1 MLTNINY
8 GMPSQSNVNPDS
20 INNASE
26 FEIYAEPSIIKE
38 DAVRIRKKCN
48 LSQRKF
54 AKAIG
59 ASLASVRKWE
69 QGVSPICNTTVT
81 LYYLLDRKPELI
93 FCLYC
98 PNQYIYN
105 HIYNKEGN

>member
-1 MLTNINY
+1 MVTNINY
-8 GMPSQSNVNPDS
+8 GMPSQSN
-20 INNASE
+20 INLDKVQNASE
-26 FEIYAEPSIIKE
+26 CEIYAEPKITKE

-93 FCLYC
+93 YGLYY
-98 PNQYIYN
+98 PSWYIN
-105 HIYNKEGN
+105 NKEGNL

>member
-1 MLTNINY
+1 MVTNINY
-8 GMPSQSNVNPDS
+8 GMPSQSNINPES
-20 INNASE
+20 IQNASE
-26 FEIYAEPSIIKE
+26 FEVYAEPSITKE

-93 FCLYC
+93 YWLYYSSW
-98 PNQYIYN
+98 YIN
-105 HIYNKEGN
+105 NKEGNL

>member
-20 INNASE
+20 IKNASE
-26 FEIYAEPSIIKE
+26 FEIYAEPSITKE

-93 FCLYC
+93 YWLYY
-98 PNQYIYN
+98 PSWYIN
-105 HIYNKEGN
+105 NKAGNL

>member
-1 MLTNINY
+1 MVTNINY
-8 GMPSQSNVNPDS
+8 GMPSQSNVNPES
-20 INNASE
+20 IKNASE
-26 FEIYAEPSIIKE
+26 FELYAEPSITKE

-93 FCLYC
+93 YGLYY
-98 PNQYIYN
+98 PSWYIS
-105 HIYNKEGN
+105 NKEGNL

>member
-1 MLTNINY
+1 MVTNINY
-8 GMPSQSNVNPDS
+8 GMPSQSNVNPE
-20 INNASE
+20 IIKNASE
-26 FEIYAEPSIIKE
+26 FELYAEPSSTKE

-93 FCLYC
+93 YWLYY
-98 PNQYIYN
+98 PSWYIN
-105 HIYNKEGN
+105 NKEGNL

>member
-1 MLTNINY
+1 MVTNINY
-8 GMPSQSNVNPDS
+8 GMPSQSNVNQES
-20 INNASE
+20 IKNASE
-26 FEIYAEPSIIKE
+26 FELYAEPSITKE
-38 DAVRIRKKCN
+38 DTVRIRKKCN

-93 FCLYC
+93 YWLYY
-98 PNQYIYN
+98 PSWYIN
-105 HIYNKEGN
+105 NKEGNL

>member
-1 MLTNINY
+1 MVTNINY
-8 GMPSQSNVNPDS
+8 GMPSESNLNPKHVK
-20 INNASE
+20 NASE
-26 FEIYAEPSIIKE
+26 FEIYVEPKITKE

-69 QGVSPICNTTVT
+69 QGVSPICNTTNT

-93 FCLYC
+93 YWLFC
-98 PNQYIYN
+98 PNWQIEY
-105 HIYNKEGN
+105 KEGNL

>member
-1 MLTNINY
+1 MVTNINY
-8 GMPSQSNVNPDS
+8 GMPSESNLNS
-20 INNASE
+20 EEIKSTSE
-26 FEIYAEPSIIKE
+26 FEIYAEPKITKE

-48 LSQRKF
+48 LSQCKF

-93 FCLYC
+93 YCLYF
-98 PNQYIYN
+98 PSWHTEYQ
-105 HIYNKEGN
+105 KGNL

>member
-1 MLTNINY
+1 MVTNINY
-8 GMPSQSNVNPDS
+8 GMPSQSNVNPES
-20 INNASE
+20 IKNASE
-26 FEIYAEPSIIKE
+26 VELYAEPSITKE

-93 FCLYC
+93 YWLYY
-98 PNQYIYN
+98 PSWYIN
-105 HIYNKEGN
+105 NKEGNL

>member
-1 MLTNINY
+1 MVTNINY
-8 GMPSQSNVNPDS
+8 GMPSQSNVYPES
-20 INNASE
+20 IKNASE
-26 FEIYAEPSIIKE
+26 FELYAEPSITKE

-93 FCLYC
+93 YWLYY
-98 PNQYIYN
+98 PSWYIN
-105 HIYNKEGN
+105 NKEGNL

>member
-1 MLTNINY
+1 MVTNINY
-8 GMPSQSNVNPDS
+8 GMPSQSNVNPES
-20 INNASE
+20 IKNASE
-26 FEIYAEPSIIKE
+26 FELYAEPSITKE

-81 LYYLLDRKPELI
+81 LYYLLDSKPELI
-93 FCLYC
+93 YWLYY
-98 PNQYIYN
+98 PSLYINFVY
-105 HIYNKEGN
+105 K

>member
-1 MLTNINY
+1 MVTNINY
-8 GMPSQSNVNPDS
+8 GMLSQSNVNPES
-20 INNASE
+20 IKNASE
-26 FEIYAEPSIIKE
+26 FEVYAEPSITKE

-93 FCLYC
+93 YWLYY
-98 PNQYIYN
+98 PSWYIN
-105 HIYNKEGN
+105 NKEGNL

>member
-1 MLTNINY
+1 MVTNINY
-8 GMPSQSNVNPDS
+8 GMPSQSNVNPES
-20 INNASE
+20 IKNASE
-26 FEIYAEPSIIKE
+26 FELYVEPSITKE

-93 FCLYC
+93 YWLYY
-98 PNQYIYN
+98 PSWYIN
-105 HIYNKEGN
+105 NKEGNL

>member
-1 MLTNINY
+1 MLTNIDY
-8 GMPSQSNVNPDS
+8 GMPSQSNVNPDN
-20 INNASE
+20 IKNASE
-26 FEIYAEPSIIKE
+26 FEIYAEPNITKD

-93 FCLYC
+93 YWLYY
-98 PNQYIYN
+98 PSW
-105 HIYNKEGN
+105 HINNKEGN

>member
-1 MLTNINY
+1 MVTNINY
-8 GMPSQSNVNPDS
+8 GMPSQSNVNPES
-20 INNASE
+20 IKNASE
-26 FEIYAEPSIIKE
+26 FEFYAEPSITKE

-81 LYYLLDRKPELI
+81 LYYLLNRKPELI
-93 FCLYC
+93 YWLYY
-98 PNQYIYN
+98 PSWYIN
-105 HIYNKEGN
+105 NKEGNL

>member
-1 MLTNINY
+1 MVTN
-8 GMPSQSNVNPDS
+8 SK
-20 INNASE
+20 NASE
-26 FEIYAEPSIIKE
+26 FEIYAEPKITKE

-93 FCLYC
+93 FLLYC
-98 PNQYIYN
+98 TSTYIN
-105 HIYNKEGN
+105 NKERDL

>member
-1 MLTNINY
+1 MVTNINY
-8 GMPSQSNVNPDS
+8 GMPSQSNINPES
-20 INNASE
+20 IKNTSE
-26 FEIYAEPSIIKE
+26 FEVYAEPSITKE

-93 FCLYC
+93 YWLYY
-98 PNQYIYN
+98 PSWYIN
-105 HIYNKEGN
+105 NEEGNL

>member
-1 MLTNINY
+1 MVTNINY
-8 GMPSQSNVNPDS
+8 GMPSQSNVNPES
-20 INNASE
+20 IKNASE
-26 FEIYAEPSIIKE
+26 FEAYAEPSITKE

-93 FCLYC
+93 YWLYY
-98 PNQYIYN
+98 PSWYIN
-105 HIYNKEGN
+105 NKEGNL